1 MAGATKTR
9 RTHGPQGRYARAS
22 THRTQGLRRRRQP
35 KQNAISRML
44 GAVRPGKAA
53 KRAAPTSKT
62 GTAGGLAVL
71 AAAAGVAFKNRDKLK
86 RSGGGNDAGPPSS
99 PAV

>member
-9 RTHGPQGRYARAS
+9 RTHGHQGRYARAS
-22 THRTQGLRRRRQP
+22 THRTQGLRRRRQQ
-35 KQNAISRML
+35 KQNVMSRML
-44 GAVRPGKAA
+44 GAVRSGTAT
-53 KRAAPTSKT
+53 KRAAPTSK
-62 GTAGGLAVL
+62 TAGGLAVL

-86 RSGGGNDAGPPSS
+86 RSGGGNDAAPPSS